1 MKIEKISE
9 NQIRCTLNKDDL
21 MDRQL
26 RLSELAYGTEKAKLL
41 FRDMMQQAAFE
52 FGFEADDIPLM
63 IEAIPISPECLVL
76 VVTKVEDPDELD
88 TRFSKFSPEDSDD
101 AEDNDLDDDTSYA
114 DEIINCFSQLDN
126 LLEDSKSA
134 SDEIENENDTSEY
147 SSLPESLALI
157 DEKDSVDKEIETKE
171 SKEKQDLIKVFSFQT
186 LDEVI
191 KLSAGIVF
199 SYHGQNILYKDPV
212 TSTYYLVLYKSDHTP
227 QEFNKICNVVSEYA
241 KLERNTYAT
250 VAYYKEHFETIVK
263 DNAIQIL
270 SIMQN
275 HYGYYPLNFMRSLK
289 ETAVSQ
295 NGDRCLF
302 AFPNY
307 LDSK

>member
-21 MDRQL
+21 LDRQL

-88 TRFSKFSPEDSDD
+88 TRFSKFSPEDSTDSDD
-101 AEDNDLDDDTSYA
+101 MEFDDDISYA

-126 LLEDSKSA
+126 LLEESKTPSDDSDADSELTELA
-134 SDEIENENDTSEY
+134 TQSD
-147 SSLPESLALI
+147 SL
-157 DEKDSVDKEIETKE
+157 DFMDDKDSNNQEVEAKETQ
-171 SKEKQDLIKVFSFQT
+171 EKQELIKVFSFKT

-199 SYHGQNILYKDPV
+199 SYHGKNILYKNPV

-250 VAYYKEHFETIVK
+250 IAYYKEHFETIVK

-270 SIMQN
+270 SVM
-275 HYGYYPLNFMRSLK
+275 
-289 ETAVSQ
+289 
-295 NGDRCLF
+295 
-302 AFPNY
+302 
-307 LDSK
+307 

>member
-88 TRFSKFSPEDSDD
+88 TRFSKFSPEDSED
-101 AEDNDLDDDTSYA
+101 AEDMELEDDTAYA

-126 LLEDSKSA
+126 LLEDTKTPSEDIE
-134 SDEIENENDTSEY
+134 SDNESSDY
-147 SSLPESLALI
+147 SSLSDESLSLVE
-157 DEKDSVDKEIETKE
+157 EKDSLEKELAAKE
-171 SKEKQDLIKVFSFQT
+171 ALEKQELIKVFSFQT

-191 KLSAGIVF
+191 KLSAGLVF
-199 SYHGQNILYKDPV
+199 SYHGKNILYKNPV
-212 TSTYYLVLYKSDHTP
+212 TNTYYLVLYKSEHTP

-250 VAYYKEHFETIVK
+250 VAYYTEHFETIVK

-270 SIMQN
+270 SVM
-275 HYGYYPLNFMRSLK
+275 
-289 ETAVSQ
+289 
-295 NGDRCLF
+295 
-302 AFPNY
+302 
-307 LDSK
+307 